1 VNPEDAGLKIV
12 DVVPQEDEQVTDAER
27 RVGAEDDE
35 RVAADHYAVV
45 EKGGEAA
52 EILPAADWFGCPR
65 NKKPCSGCKSPEQGK
80 SSRVIIRLCW
90 VTDVPISTSGFI
102 FNCIEKNRKMDGKSS
117 KPTCI
122 EAGSVV
128 K

>member
-1 VNPEDAGLKIV
+1 MNPEDAGLEIV
-12 DVVPQEDEQVTDAER
+12 NVVQPEDEQVADAER

-65 NKKPCSGCKSPEQGK
+65 NKKPRSGCKSPEQGR
-80 SSRVIIRLCW
+80 SNRVAIRLCL
-90 VTDVPISTSGFI
+90 DH
-102 FNCIEKNRKMDGKSS
+102 
-117 KPTCI
+117 
-122 EAGSVV
+122 
-128 K
+128 